1 MTTLAVSRG
10 ARRKREEVQLRKED
24 ERGKRPRPAPVMGG
38 SRKRKGGDEDGK
50 AIRLAPEPRIR
61 QVPPQAPAA
70 AAIEDTRRKKDQ
82 EDTPATRTSAN
93 ARGAGANKKPK
104 RKGNARAFTLTV
116 ARE

>member
-1 MTTLAVSRG
+1 
-10 ARRKREEVQLRKED
+10 
-24 ERGKRPRPAPVMGG
+24 MGG

-50 AIRLAPEPRIR
+50 AIKMAPEPRIR
-61 QVPPQAPAA
+61 QVPPQAPA

-104 RKGNARAFTLTV
+104 KKGNARAYTMTP